1 MWATGLLTDFTVGWC
16 CLAHHYLTAIDD
28 IEATDWVADAA
39 SLQVVVLV
47 VDVVE
52 TDIGDAGGILD
63 GKGSNYS

>member
-1 MWATGLLTDFTVGWC
+1 M
-16 CLAHHYLTAIDD
+16 
-28 IEATDWVADAA
+28 ADAA

-63 GKGSNYS
+63 GKGSNYSLNKRILYLQFGHLALFRLVI